1 MKVKAYILVMIFG
14 CFMLHGCQ
22 KNIDIFVPDPGQPN
36 GPDTSWYN
44 TVTASMPVTSLKNNL
59 LQDAYTDTI
68 MVDAATA
75 NITTPAGVRL
85 TFPPHC
91 CVNAA
96 GQLVT
101 GKVDVEVQLVK
112 KKGDMIRQNR
122 PSTFN
127 DSLLTTAGEIFI
139 RLKKEGQALQ
149 LAPNARISIR
159 YADLPINPLVKFFIG
174 DETNAERFNWLPTPT
189 PSADTIIVGTQAY
202 EILTRRLRWINIGA
216 LYDAA
221 NSVAKVTV
229 AADMETH
236 FTNANTIAFT
246 VFKDMYSVA
255 AMHAEVSSRKFVSSK
270 LPVGKEITVVVI
282 SKMGNDYYLGYT
294 PAVTQTPSSIPLIQH
309 VRVAPVKRSLAEI
322 LSYLNSL

>member
-1 MKVKAYILVMIFG
+1 MKAKVYILILLSG
-14 CFMLHGCQ
+14 CIMLHACQ

-36 GPDTSWYN
+36 GPDTSWHS

-59 LQDAYTDTI
+59 LQDVYTDTI
-68 MVDAATA
+68 TVDASTT

-91 CVNAA
+91 CVNAS

-122 PSTFN
+122 PSTYN

-139 RLKKEGQALQ
+139 RLQKEGQALQ

-159 YADLPINPLVKFFIG
+159 YVDLPVNPLVKFFIG
-174 DETNAERFNWLPTPT
+174 DESNTDRFNWLPTPT
-189 PSADTIIVGTQAY
+189 PSADTIIIGTQAY

-216 LYDAA
+216 LYDAG
-221 NSVAKVTV
+221 NSMAKVAV

-246 VFKDMYSVA
+246 VFKDMYAVA
-255 AMHAEVSSRKFVSSK
+255 GMHADVSSRKFISSK

-282 SKMGNDYYLGYT
+282 SKMENDYYLGHT
-294 PAVTQTPSSIPLIQH
+294 AAVTQTPSATPLTQH
-309 VRVAPVKRSLAEI
+309 VQVAPVKKSLAEI
-322 LSYLNSL
+322 LSYLSSL